1 MRILLADDQNEIRLL
16 TKQHLE
22 SRGHL
27 VVDVATGK
35 DALRAIR
42 EERFDVVLLDEE
54 MPGMTGTQILRAL
67 RPHDVQ
73 RSAIPF
79 IALTGYNSEPDQ
91 QRLLQ
96 AGFDQVIGKPFRLD
110 QLEALLLAEIQRRRG
125 SPPPPPSTARSSPP
139 VGDALARVG
148 GDPQLLARVARIFLR
163 DLPTRMKAME
173 KSIRQKRADIL
184 ARQAHGL
191 KGSLGVLAAD
201 PAAALCSKLQV
212 CAQNANFTDA
222 VPTFAALQVA
232 IAELEPNL
240 RGYAGQRRTT
250 GPDAPPH
257 LKTKRRTPDS
267 KRKKP

>member
-35 DALRAIR
+35 DALWAIR
-42 EERFDVVLLDEE
+42 EQRFDVVLLDEE
-54 MPGMTGTQILRAL
+54 MPGMTGTQLLRAL
-67 RPHDVQ
+67 RLHDALA
-73 RSAIPF
+73 SSIPF
-79 IALTGYNSEPDQ
+79 IALTGYNSEPEQ

-110 QLEALLLAEIQRRRG
+110 QLEARLLAEIQRKSG
-125 SPPPPPSTARSSPP
+125 SLPPSSSTARPSPP

-163 DLPTRMKAME
+163 DLPARMKAME
-173 KSIRQKRADIL
+173 KSIRLKRAHML
-184 ARQAHGL
+184 AAQAHGL

-201 PAAALCSKLQV
+201 AAAALCCKLQE
-212 CAQNANFTDA
+212 CAQNDNFTDA
-222 VPTFAALQVA
+222 LPTFAALQVA
-232 IAELEPNL
+232 IAELEANL
-240 RGYAGQRRTT
+240 RGYAGQRRTI
-250 GPDAPPH
+250 GPDAPPYP
-257 LKTKRRTPDS
+257 KTKRRTPDS